1 VYYTHE
7 DTLGQSIP
15 VHPATSYE
23 LLGDLIIFAIAVWL
37 ATRYIGRL
45 YVFWTVLAGYAAMRF
60 GLQFLRIDQELRFLD
75 LQQSQIISLLVLLT
89 FGLWLTNCL
98 RTRLWHQKPKA

>member
-1 VYYTHE
+1 M
-7 DTLGQSIP
+7 P

-23 LLGDLIIFAIAVWL
+23 LLGDLLIFAIAVWL

-60 GLQFLRIDQELRFLD
+60 GLQFLRIDQPPHFLD

-98 RTRLWHQKPKA
+98 RTRLWHQKPNA